1 MAHRPDGT
9 TSGSAKR
16 SGSTVSNKGSDYGK
30 GEPAKSISS
39 GGPTLS
45 GKPDKAWG
53 TRKGHSNSKV
63 PDGVKS
69 SRSTLSG

>member
-9 TSGSAKR
+9 TSGSASR
-16 SGSTVSNKGSDYGK
+16 SGSSVSNKGSDYGK
-30 GEPAKSISS
+30 GMSAKGISD
-39 GGPTLS
+39 GGPTVS
-45 GKPDKAWG
+45 GKPDKG
-53 TRKGHSNSKV
+53 YGNRSGRSNSKI